1 MGILICGK
9 ACKMRGLKKI
19 HALYGLKWNPFL
31 PDIPNEFLI
40 KDEATKK
47 FCFRVEQ
54 ILMDGG
60 FAMVT
65 GEPGTGKS
73 VVLRQLNL
81 HLSEIPELNVK
92 VITRPQSG
100 LRDFYREISQL
111 FNIPMTASNRYGSFS
126 KLREVWK
133 SHIKT
138 SLFRPVILI
147 DEAQEACEDVL
158 NEIRLLSSVELD
170 SKNILA
176 VVFAGDNRLVEKLRQ
191 SSLNPLESRIRIK
204 HHLDKR
210 SPSDLVQIFTNSL
223 EAAGSPDLM
232 TSSLIQTLAEHSM
245 GNIRAMMTMA
255 NELLFIACE
264 NDIRKLDENLFFEI
278 SKNTQKRKRPSR
290 D

>member
-1 MGILICGK
+1 V
-9 ACKMRGLKKI
+9 
-19 HALYGLKWNPFL
+19 H
-31 PDIPNEFLI
+31 
-40 KDEATKK
+40 
-47 FCFRVEQ
+47 
-54 ILMDGG
+54 
-60 FAMVT
+60 
-65 GEPGTGKS
+65 
-73 VVLRQLNL
+73 
-81 HLSEIPELNVK
+81 
-92 VITRPQSG
+92 
-100 LRDFYREISQL
+100 
-111 FNIPMTASNRYGSFS
+111 
-126 KLREVWK
+126 
-133 SHIKT
+133 SHHNGH
-138 SLFRPVILI
+138 
-147 DEAQEACEDVL
+147 EDVL